1 LVEFLPNQPQLE
13 MGTSTIAELEAG
25 TESVGMLARGGA
37 MAAEIGE
44 AVGGTL
50 FAGAAAPELVA
61 GAVAIGSAALI
72 YDAVE
77 KVWPF

>member
-1 LVEFLPNQPQLE
+1 
-13 MGTSTIAELEAG
+13 
-25 TESVGMLARGGA
+25 MLARGGA

-50 FAGAAAPELVA
+50 FATAAAPELVA
-61 GAVAIGSAALI
+61 GAVAIGSAALV
-72 YDAVE
+72 YDVVE